1 MKIRYFAWVRER
13 TGIDEETIERPDGV
27 NNATE
32 LMTWLSKRGEN
43 FEAAFQEPEIIR
55 VAYDQLHV
63 THDAHL
69 DDVNEVAFF
78 PPMTG
83 G

>member
-13 TGIDEETIERPDGV
+13 TGIDEEHVEVPRTVETAED
-27 NNATE
+27 
-32 LMTWLSKRGEN
+32 LMAWLTGRGEN
-43 FEAAFQEPEIIR
+43 FEAAFEAPEIIR

-63 THDAHL
+63 THDARL
-69 DDVNEVAFF
+69 DGVNEVAFF